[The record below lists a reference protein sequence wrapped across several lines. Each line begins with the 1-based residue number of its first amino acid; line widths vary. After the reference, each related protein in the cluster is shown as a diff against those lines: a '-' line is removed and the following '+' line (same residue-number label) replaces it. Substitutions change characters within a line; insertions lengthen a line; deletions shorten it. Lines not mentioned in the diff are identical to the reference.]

1 MKLFLDTADVAV
13 IKDLL
18 PTGMVDGVTTNPSL
32 IAKSGRN
39 IAEVIA
45 EICALVE
52 GPISAE
58 AVATDFETMVKEGD
72 KLASIA
78 PNVVVKLPLTWDGL
92 RATRAF
98 ADKGIKTNVT
108 LCFSAAQ
115 AMLAAKAGATFI
127 SPFVGRL
134 DDVGADGVGLLEDI
148 RTLYDIHDFSTEIL
162 AASVRNADH
171 VTAAA
176 LAGADASTIPAD
188 VFKALVKHPL
198 TDKGLDA
205 FLADWSKTGQSIL

>member
-1 MKLFLDTADVAV
+1 
-13 IKDLL
+13 
-18 PTGMVDGVTTNPSL
+18 
-32 IAKSGRN
+32 
-39 IAEVIA
+39 
-45 EICALVE
+45 LVE

-72 KLASIA
+72 KLAAIA

-92 RATRAF
+92 RAARAF

-134 DDVGADGVGLLEDI
+134 EDHGADGIGLLEEI
-148 RTLYDIHDFSTEIL
+148 RVLYDVHGFDTQIL
-162 AASVRNADH
+162 AASLRNPAH
-171 VTAAA
+171 VSAAA
-176 LAGADASTIPAD
+176 VAGADAATIPAD

-205 FLADWSKTGQSIL
+205 FLADWGKTGQSIL